1 MPRPTLTLA
10 LILTQVTDM
19 ADKESKIEVD
29 KAEMVEKWEKEA
41 LSFKIWKDRGVPVLQ
56 MFAVM
61 MDELDEATMMT
72 QTMLTMKAGA
82 RDQDEVPHMTT
93 AAHTSSDSNDHGPLF
108 LTNKDGHLTKPFAR
122 YSLRKLDN
130 ERAKR

>member
-1 MPRPTLTLA
+1 
-10 LILTQVTDM
+10 M
-19 ADKESKIEVD
+19 ADKERKIEID

-72 QTMLTMKAGA
+72 QTMLTMKAVA
-82 RDQDEVPHMTT
+82 RDQDEVSHTMT
-93 AAHTSSDSNDHGPLF
+93 AAHTSFDSN
-108 LTNKDGHLTKPFAR
+108 TAR
-122 YSLRKLDN
+122 FSLRMGTKNLRSSCKLEN
-130 ERAKR
+130 ERAKRQATRPNEWGRTKLT